1 MIIFYYF
8 SEKLKNMTTVE
19 YNKCVNKVEGK
30 LFGFILKKT
39 KDSELTKDII
49 QESFTRLWINKDKV
63 ELLKASSWLFT
74 TAYNYMLTTIK
85 RQKFFISGDVNEK
98 GEEDVDNDIGRD
110 KIIISE
116 LKKLK
121 QRDRRLIILRDVH
134 GFSYKEIGTKM
145 GLNET
150 QVKVYLFR
158 VRKILKERFKH
169 LNR

>member
-1 MIIFYYF
+1 
-8 SEKLKNMTTVE
+8 MTTIE

-30 LFGFILKKT
+30 LFGYILKKT
-39 KDSELTKDII
+39 NDRELTKDVI
-49 QESFTRLWINKDKV
+49 QESFTRLWINKDNIEV
-63 ELLKASSWLFT
+63 LKASSWLFT
-74 TAYNYMLTTIK
+74 TAYNHMVNIIK
-85 RQKFFISGDVNEK
+85 RQKIFISGDINEK
-98 GEEDVDNDIGRD
+98 GEEDVDNDIGRN

-121 QRDRRLIILRDVH
+121 QRDRRLIILRDIH
-134 GFSYKEIGTKM
+134 GFTYEEIGTKM

-158 VRKILKERFKH
+158 VRKILKEKFKY

>member
-1 MIIFYYF
+1 
-8 SEKLKNMTTVE
+8 MTTIE

-30 LFGFILKKT
+30 LFGYIQKKT
-39 KDSELTKDII
+39 NDIELTKDVI
-49 QESFTRLWINKDKV
+49 QEAFTRLWINKDNI
-63 ELLKASSWLFT
+63 ETLKASSWLFT
-74 TAYNYMLTTIK
+74 TAYNHMVNIIK
-85 RQKFFISGDVNEK
+85 KQKIFISGDINEK
-98 GEEDVDNDIGRD
+98 GEEDVDNDIGRN

-121 QRDRRLIILRDVH
+121 QRDRRLIILRDIH
-134 GFSYKEIGTKM
+134 GFTYKEIGTKM

-158 VRKILKERFKH
+158 VRKILKEKFKH

>member
-1 MIIFYYF
+1 
-8 SEKLKNMTTVE
+8 MTTTE

-30 LFGFILKKT
+30 LFGYILKKT
-39 KDSELTKDII
+39 NDRELTKDVI
-49 QESFTRLWINKDKV
+49 QEAFTRLWINKDNIEV
-63 ELLKASSWLFT
+63 LKASGWLFT
-74 TAYNYMLTTIK
+74 TAYNHMINIIK
-85 RQKFFISGDVNEK
+85 RQKIFISGSIIEK
-98 GEEDVDNDIGRD
+98 GEEDVDNDIGRN

-121 QRDRRLIILRDVH
+121 QRDRRLIILRDIH
-134 GFSYKEIGTKM
+134 GFTYEEIGTKM

-158 VRKILKERFKH
+158 VRKILKEKFKN